1 MFGATP
7 GSWLVR
13 GYVDTVERSIRPRA
27 RVVTGREGPPHRG
40 RKVCGSERI
49 SAPCFAIHSPASV
62 RAVRRVFLPAGAPA
76 RRVRAGATGSVT
88 SIMGAVRLIHR
99 ERLRENSLEEGECY
113 EHSYGEHVS
122 DHVEVVR
129 LEPAGVRVEISV
141 EVATEHHVTT
151 QRLKGQ
157 FEERLA
163 ARGAR
168 RSRRARP

>member
-1 MFGATP
+1 
-7 GSWLVR
+7 
-13 GYVDTVERSIRPRA
+13 
-27 RVVTGREGPPHRG
+27 
-40 RKVCGSERI
+40 
-49 SAPCFAIHSPASV
+49 
-62 RAVRRVFLPAGAPA
+62 
-76 RRVRAGATGSVT
+76 
-88 SIMGAVRLIHR
+88 MGAVRLIHR

-113 EHSYGEHVS
+113 DHSYGEHVS

-168 RSRRARP
+168 RSRHARQ